1 MGKNEA
7 VVLATISRFQLGI
20 VHNQKGDVRRRRR
33 AARRVNALEPER
45 RPFATVVQPMLDA
58 RLRVAGVAR
67 RRPSQ
72 RLAVAT
78 LLAPSL
84 AAIFSLLPLSA
95 FPLPVTFFSSL
106 VVWSSSGTF
115 PPRRRAPSSWVRWV
129 SGRWR
134 AIATTWRRRPIP
146 IAWRRL
152 SICRRWGIGPIMSTV
167 TRGMGVTRR
176 ALARWCVPRW
186 RRVARGAATARRR
199 RVSAMLCRRIVGA
212 GRRIARRG
220 RVAPTWWRVAG
231 VRWVAWGRLPV
242 VRIMV
247 PRPIMIVAKRPRWR
261 ISSR

>member
-33 AARRVNALEPER
+33 AGRRVNALEPER

-186 RRVARGAATARRR
+186 RR
-199 RVSAMLCRRIVGA
+199 IVGA